1 MKRLSRTYFGDPLLR
16 GKAKA
21 VPLSEIKK
29 PSFQKLLKRMFFTMR
44 EVGGVGLAAPQIG
57 LPLQL
62 AVIKIG
68 KTPTRKNLTAL
79 RPIVL
84 VNPKIEKHSKAE
96 SQDWEGCLSLPAVR
110 GFVPRYK
117 QIIVSYYD
125 ETAKKQRR
133 IINTFFE
140 ARVFQHEIDHLNGV
154 LYVDRMRD
162 MKSLMTLKEYMRRVP
177 GKAKK

>member
-1 MKRLSRTYFGDPLLR
+1 MNRLPRTYFGDPLLR
-16 GKAKA
+16 EKAKP
-21 VPLSEIKK
+21 VPLANIKK
-29 PSFQKLLKRMFFTMR
+29 PSFQKLIKQMFFTMR

-68 KTPTRKNLTAL
+68 KTPTRKNLAAL
-79 RPIVL
+79 PPIVL
-84 VNPKIEKHSKAE
+84 INPKIESHSKAE
-96 SQDWEGCLSLPAVR
+96 LQDWEGCLSLPAVR

-125 ETAKKQRR
+125 ETGKKQRR
-133 IINTFFE
+133 IIDKFFM
-140 ARVFQHEIDHLNGV
+140 ARVFQHEIDHLNGM
-154 LYVDRMRD
+154 LYVDRMRG
-162 MKSLMTLKEYMRRVP
+162 MQSLMTLGEYMKRIP

>member
-1 MKRLSRTYFGDPLLR
+1 MKRLPRTYFGDPLLR
-16 GKAKA
+16 GKAKP

-29 PSFQKLLKRMFFTMR
+29 PLFQKLIKRMFFTMR

-79 RPIVL
+79 PPIVL
-84 VNPKIEKHSKAE
+84 INPKIESHSKAE
-96 SQDWEGCLSLPAVR
+96 LQDWEGCLSLPAVR
-110 GFVPRYK
+110 GIVPRYK
-117 QIIVSYYD
+117 QIVVSYYD
-125 ETAKKQRR
+125 ETGKKQRKT
-133 IINTFFE
+133 IDKFFV
-140 ARVFQHEIDHLNGV
+140 ARVFQHEIDHLNGL

-162 MKSLMTLKEYMRRVP
+162 MQNLMTLGEYMKRIP